1 MPLRHR
7 PKSLDLG
14 EKLRS
19 VMWSTEIF
27 WFPRSEGECSNMG
40 MSGTNTRPT
49 IFEIYQI
56 SGARILS
63 RDREIDHLL
72 KTDYGRETEVMNK
85 VDL

>member
-1 MPLRHR
+1 
-7 PKSLDLG
+7 
-14 EKLRS
+14 
-19 VMWSTEIF
+19 
-27 WFPRSEGECSNMG
+27 MG

-56 SGARILS
+56 SGAWILS

-72 KTDYGRETEVMNK
+72 RTDYGRKTEVMNK